1 MSAIQWCSRVGELFA
16 TAWSGPAARL
26 SRRPRPCRA
35 SLCPCEWTV
44 DSEAGRCGTETP
56 ALYVTRAHKK
66 LPIKQGQM
74 WTSPSLARS
83 TQEWQMYP
91 LGSWKLLTVK
101 SNESSDHINT
111 HCQSQPIG
119 RGSFRQYTLNLWII
133 RSPCVVNVSTDSEKD
148 MSLFKYC
155 CVCPFLVN
163 VYAMRSKYDFITH
176 APRLP
181 KFVLLHD
188 GMGWFLDQHHTMHY
202 WLMMKCWRCL
212 ENVIIDQPLR
222 RRRDKLNCLLICHN
236 LELPPPKLVKT
247 SS

>member
-1 MSAIQWCSRVGELFA
+1 MSAMQWCSRVGELFA

-44 DSEAGRCGTETP
+44 DREAGRCGTETP

-74 WTSPSLARS
+74 WTSPSLTRS

-111 HCQSQPIG
+111 LCQK
-119 RGSFRQYTLNLWII
+119 
-133 RSPCVVNVSTDSEKD
+133 STNWSW
-148 MSLFKYC
+148 
-155 CVCPFLVN
+155 
-163 VYAMRSKYDFITH
+163 FISAIH
-176 APRLP
+176 L
-181 KFVLLHD
+181 KFVNHQITLCCEC
-188 GMGWFLDQHHTMHY
+188 FY
-202 WLMMKCWRCL
+202 WLRKRH
-212 ENVIIDQPLR
+212 VS
-222 RRRDKLNCLLICHN
+222 
-236 LELPPPKLVKT
+236 V
-247 SS
+247 